1 MSDIEVYSVLVSR
14 IEYSDGTGSKVRPAV
29 VVKFNDEVIKTLR
42 FTTKYENKSDYIKS
56 QYLEVID
63 WAKANLKRRSWIDT
77 IQYYDVENKGFNIKI
92 IGKLSD
98 RDVERLKDFL
108 IAKEV

>member
-42 FTTKYENKSDYIKS
+42 LTTKYENKSDNIKS

-63 WAKANLKRRSWIDT
+63 WAKANLKRRSWI
-77 IQYYDVENKGFNIKI
+77 
-92 IGKLSD
+92 
-98 RDVERLKDFL
+98 
-108 IAKEV
+108 

>member
-1 MSDIEVYSVLVSR
+1 MIDIEVYSVLVSR

-42 FTTKYENKSDYIKS
+42 LTTKYENKSDNIKS

-63 WAKANLKRRSWIDT
+63 WAKANLKSVHGL
-77 IQYYDVENKGFNIKI
+77 IQFSTMI
-92 IGKLSD
+92 
-98 RDVERLKDFL
+98 
-108 IAKEV
+108 

>member
-42 FTTKYENKSDYIKS
+42 LTTKYENKSDNIKS

-63 WAKANLKRRSWIDT
+63 WAKANLKR
-77 IQYYDVENKGFNIKI
+77 
-92 IGKLSD
+92 
-98 RDVERLKDFL
+98 
-108 IAKEV
+108 

>member
-1 MSDIEVYSVLVSR
+1 MNDIEIYSILVSR
-14 IEYSDGTGSKVRPAV
+14 IEYSDGTGLKVRPAV

-42 FTTKYENKSDYIKS
+42 LITKYENESDNIRS

-77 IQYYDVENKGFNIKI
+77 IQYYDLEDKGFNIKI

-98 RDVERLKDFL
+98 RDIERLKDFL
-108 IAKEV
+108 REREI

>member
-42 FTTKYENKSDYIKS
+42 LTTKYENKSDNIKS

-63 WAKANLKRRSWIDT
+63 WAKANLKRRS
-77 IQYYDVENKGFNIKI
+77 
-92 IGKLSD
+92 
-98 RDVERLKDFL
+98 
-108 IAKEV
+108 

>member
-42 FTTKYENKSDYIKS
+42 LTTKYENKSDNIKS

-63 WAKANLKRRSWIDT
+63 WAKANLKRRSW
-77 IQYYDVENKGFNIKI
+77 
-92 IGKLSD
+92 
-98 RDVERLKDFL
+98 
-108 IAKEV
+108 

>member
-29 VVKFNDEVIKTLR
+29 VVKLNDEVIKTLR
-42 FTTKYENKSDYIKS
+42 FTTKYENKSDNIRS

-63 WAKANLKRRSWIDT
+63 
-77 IQYYDVENKGFNIKI
+77 
-92 IGKLSD
+92 
-98 RDVERLKDFL
+98 
-108 IAKEV
+108 

>member
-42 FTTKYENKSDYIKS
+42 LTTKYENKSDNIKS

-77 IQYYDVENKGFNIKI
+77 
-92 IGKLSD
+92 
-98 RDVERLKDFL
+98 
-108 IAKEV
+108 

>member
-42 FTTKYENKSDYIKS
+42 LTTKYENKSDNIKS

-77 IQYYDVENKGFNIKI
+77 I
-92 IGKLSD
+92 
-98 RDVERLKDFL
+98 
-108 IAKEV
+108 

>member
-42 FTTKYENKSDYIKS
+42 LTTKYENKSDNIKS

-63 WAKANLKRRSWIDT
+63 WAKANLKRR
-77 IQYYDVENKGFNIKI
+77 
-92 IGKLSD
+92 
-98 RDVERLKDFL
+98 
-108 IAKEV
+108 